1 MLEFYLIAI
10 AGNLSVVACIL
21 FFVSLAVLI
30 GFTIAYYNY
39 NYSYTNEDNEE
50 KKKIILSIIKK
61 TLICFILSCI
71 FSIFVPS
78 SNQMLRIYGIGGT
91 IDYIKSNE
99 TAKQIPDKCVKVL
112 DLYLEETLNKK

>member
-10 AGNLSVVACIL
+10 FGNLSVVACIL
-21 FFVSLAVLI
+21 FFVSLIVLI
-30 GFTIAYYNY
+30 GFTIVYY
-39 NYSYTNEDNEE
+39 NYSYNGYNEEE
-50 KKKIILSIIKK
+50 KKTILSIIKK

-91 IDYIKSNE
+91 IDYLKSNE
-99 TAKQIPDKCVKVL
+99 TAKQIPDKCIKAL
-112 DLYLEETLNKK
+112 DLYIDNQLKESK